1 MKKKGD
7 EPAKP
12 MNLLQATGDPMAVA
26 KLAIHRERIKNEV
39 KHLVKNR
46 TDDFVQNPM
55 KRKLHDFDLFT
66 VDLFTIFSWIHLTKT
81 DQHGPFS
88 AYWTQIIPKAQHL
101 QRSPV
106 WLYQSW

>member
-1 MKKKGD
+1 MKKKGA

-26 KLAIHRERIKNEV
+26 KLSIHRERIKNEV

-55 KRKLHDFDLFT
+55 KRKLYDYDCFT
-66 VDLFTIFSWIHLTKT
+66 VDLSTVVVL
-81 DQHGPFS
+81 
-88 AYWTQIIPKAQHL
+88 
-101 QRSPV
+101 
-106 WLYQSW
+106 

>member
-1 MKKKGD
+1 MKKKAA

-26 KLAIHRERIKNEV
+26 KLSIHRERIKNEV

-55 KRKLHDFDLFT
+55 KRKLHDFHQFS
-66 VDLFTIFSWIHLTKT
+66 VDLFTIILLVVK
-81 DQHGPFS
+81 
-88 AYWTQIIPKAQHL
+88 
-101 QRSPV
+101 
-106 WLYQSW
+106 